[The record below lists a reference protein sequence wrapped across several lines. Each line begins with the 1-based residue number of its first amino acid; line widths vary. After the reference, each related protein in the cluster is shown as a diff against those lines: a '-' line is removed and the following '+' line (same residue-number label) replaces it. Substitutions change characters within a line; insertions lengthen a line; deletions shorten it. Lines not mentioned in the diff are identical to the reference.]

1 MEEKNIS
8 ELESFSLIQQMIQT
22 AKKEQRDSGIG
33 WIVWG
38 WMLFLASILSVV
50 NIHFS
55 WVQMF
60 FFWNAFGIVTL
71 VYFLFKITRFF
82 FFRKKSRV
90 KTYTADLFNKLNAG
104 FFISLIF
111 VILSIN
117 IASRALYS
125 KYGAYE
131 ITPVN
136 IGFALLINLYAFW
149 VLIYGTALNFRPSI
163 IGAYCTW
170 AVGITAL
177 FMKTFEQVMLLH
189 ALAVLIG
196 YIIPGHIAY
205 KEFKKLN
212 RKDKVAEGV

>member
-1 MEEKNIS
+1 MEERNMS
-8 ELESFSLIQQMIQT
+8 ELESLSLIRQMIQT
-22 AKKEQRDSGIG
+22 AKKEQRDNGMG

-50 NIHFS
+50 NVHFS
-55 WVQMF
+55 WVQQF
-60 FFWNAFGIVTL
+60 FFWNAFGIVTA
-71 VYFLFKITRFF
+71 VYFLFKITKFF
-82 FFRKKSRV
+82 FFKEKTTV

-111 VILSIN
+111 VIVSIN
-117 IASRALYS
+117 IASRVLYD
-125 KYGAYE
+125 KYGTFE

-149 VLIYGTALNFRPSI
+149 VLIYGTALNFKPSI
-163 IGAYCTW
+163 IAAYFTW

-177 FMKTFEQVMLLH
+177 FMKTFELVMLLH

-205 KEFKKLN
+205 KDFKKVQQEG
-212 RKDKVAEGV
+212 KAIEGV